1 MGVTDE
7 MGEIPVELVLHGS
20 PEWGMGIGQWTGNFG
35 GIDQELRSE

>member
-7 MGEIPVELVLHGS
+7 TGEIPVELVLHGS
-20 PEWGMGIGQWTGNFG
+20 PEWGMGMGQWTGNFG